1 MSLTLHISGP
11 LAGDGHVIEAQGKT
25 KLADV
30 KKQISSAIA
39 VPVKNFE
46 MVHGGEV
53 MGDMN
58 MLVSG
63 TALCEGDEISIA
75 KSQKLEASEKL
86 SHFFR
91 LKLKASMKPEQQ

>member
-1 MSLTLHISGP
+1 MLTLHLAGP
-11 LAGDGHVIEAQGKT
+11 LAGDGPSIDVNGKAVLKT
-25 KLADV
+25 V
-30 KKQISSAIA
+30 KKQISSVIA
-39 VPVKNFE
+39 VPVGDFE

-53 MGDMN
+53 MEDMGVP
-58 MLVSG
+58 VSQ